1 MSLDD
6 QYSDSG
12 FATALSRKLVPSAD
26 LRKILHNAGWMMSE
40 QAVRLLAG
48 IFVGVLIAR
57 RLGPANFGV
66 LSYAQAVAGLL
77 AVVAS
82 LGFNRMVVREVVEH
96 DGNPRQQAVIMTT
109 VFCFRLAIASLLY
122 ILPVSLFLLLG
133 NSNRAIVMALV
144 GMSTLASPFDCWDL
158 YFQSQSQSRISAIAK
173 CSAFFLSTAFKIYL
187 LFIGAGLYAFA
198 AAIALDYTFVAM
210 ALFVVY
216 RRAGLPLWVSPEWR
230 LGMGFLRETW
240 PDILAAFGVLFFMR
254 SGQLMLELLRG
265 ASDVG
270 IYSAAARLSEALN
283 FIPVSLAASS
293 FPKILRSRANPAHC
307 YAQMGRLI
315 RGLVAL
321 SYVAGLL
328 ASLLS
333 PYIIH
338 WLYGPKYAASAPVLS
353 IHIWCTLLVCF
364 GTVSGNWLLAERKTL
379 LSFQRSLLGLIVSVL
394 LNFALIPGYGASGA
408 AWATFL
414 AMLSAYY
421 LFDLLHPGTR
431 RMFILKTRALV
442 FLK

>member
-6 QYSDSG
+6 QYCDGS
-12 FATALSRKLVPSAD
+12 FASALSRKLVPSAD

-57 RLGPANFGV
+57 QLGPSSFGS

-82 LGFNRMVVREVVEH
+82 LGFNRMVVREIVEH
-96 DGNPRQQAVIMTT
+96 EGNSQQQAVIMAT
-109 VFCFRLAIASLLY
+109 VFAFRLVIAFVLY
-122 ILPVSLFLLLG
+122 ILPISLFLLLG
-133 NSNRAIVMALV
+133 NSNRTILMVLV
-144 GMSTLASPFDCWDL
+144 GISTLASPFDCCDL

-173 CSAFFLSTAFKIYL
+173 CSAFFLSTAFKVYL
-187 LFIGAGLYAFA
+187 LFVGAGLHAFA
-198 AAIALDYTFVAM
+198 AAIALEYALIAI
-210 ALFVVY
+210 ALFGVY
-216 RRAGLPLWVSPEWR
+216 RRAGLPMWVSPEWR
-230 LGMGFLRETW
+230 LGIGFLRETW
-240 PDILAAFGVLFFMR
+240 PDIMASFGVLFFMR
-254 SGQLMLELLRG
+254 SGQLMLESLRG
-265 ASDVG
+265 VNDVG
-270 IYSAAARLSEALN
+270 IYSAASRLSEGLN

-293 FPKILRSRANPAHC
+293 FPKILRSRTNPTHY
-307 YAQMGRLI
+307 YAQIGRLT

-321 SYVAGLL
+321 SYVAGIL

-333 PYIIH
+333 PYIIQ
-338 WLYGPKYAASAPVLS
+338 WLYGPKYAAAAPVLS
-353 IHIWCTLLVCF
+353 IHIWCGLLVCL
-364 GTVSGNWLLAERKTL
+364 GTVSGNWLLAERKIM
-379 LSFQRSLLGLIVSVL
+379 LSFQRSVLGLIVSVL
-394 LNFALIPGYGASGA
+394 LNFALIPRFGANGA

-421 LFDLLHPGTR
+421 LFDLLHPVTR